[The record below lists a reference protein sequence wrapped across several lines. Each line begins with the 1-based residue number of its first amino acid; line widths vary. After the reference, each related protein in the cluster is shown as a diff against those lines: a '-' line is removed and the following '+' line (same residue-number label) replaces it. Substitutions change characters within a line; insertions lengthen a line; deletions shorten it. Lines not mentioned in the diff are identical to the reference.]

1 MRSSW
6 ICRLTWGKKTNDYQ
20 SIIQSGYWIYVFS
33 ILLYTFFG
41 WRGIAHNPF
50 RVLRFAMLHSPLDMM
65 NPINDIHN
73 LICLLIK
80 MFDRVN
86 LILISYSTIKEAINN
101 ECVLR
106 SATLFVLGIGGDAG
120 AGVRT
125 GLTIAHTSDTKQSD
139 IIRRSRIASHIFISI
154 SIFIL
159 SSFQSRLWNNN
170 PILPTYLPPSYILF
184 SLYSQPIKHL
194 PLYFHRFIYTHM
206 YAYVFTDNGCIMYAN
221 YK

>member
-20 SIIQSGYWIYVFS
+20 SIIQSGYWIFVFS

-125 GLTIAHTSDTKQSD
+125 GLTIVHSPYIRYETERHHSPIAHRITHLHLHLHLHLEQLSIKIVEQQS
-139 IIRRSRIASHIFISI
+139 
-154 SIFIL
+154 
-159 SSFQSRLWNNN
+159 N
-170 PILPTYLPPSYILF
+170 PPYLPS
-184 SLYSQPIKHL
+184 SV
-194 PLYFHRFIYTHM
+194 IYT
-206 YAYVFTDNGCIMYAN
+206 I
-221 YK
+221 